1 MKRTTL
7 LICVLLFSASL
18 FCPLPTNAEES
29 PRICTADIYVCK
41 SDEQEVIEDIEQNCD
56 ISAVEVEYLPC

>member
-18 FCPLPTNAEES
+18 ILPLSTNAEES
-29 PRICTADIYVCK
+29 LRICTTDIYVCK